1 MALSSFIVGLVVIL
15 IILVISCIMTA
26 LLCVKIRSATVGTE
40 SIYPPSST
48 YHAFSSSAS
57 KAWTRIWAPFFEQ
70 ILLPNKVYFL
80 FGLKIVINYFSQA
93 LSRRVR
99 SNR

>member
-1 MALSSFIVGLVVIL
+1 MMKVNERGTFYTYTNTNMVSYVGNRQTSQEDVCMSLSSFVVGLVVIL
-15 IILVISCIMTA
+15 IILVISCVMTA

-57 KAWTRIWAPFFEQ
+57 KA
-70 ILLPNKVYFL
+70 
-80 FGLKIVINYFSQA
+80 
-93 LSRRVR
+93 
-99 SNR
+99 

>member
-1 MALSSFIVGLVVIL
+1 MGNCAIKIDCRGDALIINELFVYIISKSGNRQTNQEDVCMALSSFIVGMVVIL

-57 KAWTRIWAPFFEQ
+57 KA
-70 ILLPNKVYFL
+70 
-80 FGLKIVINYFSQA
+80 
-93 LSRRVR
+93 
-99 SNR
+99 